1 MYIVFEGIDGAG
13 KSTQINLLKDWLD
26 QNGFDVETV
35 VEPTDSEVGKLIRK
49 ILQRPDA
56 TTDRIQ
62 KTLGLLFAADR
73 MLIMDKLND
82 DSKVILSDRSFISS
96 LAYQEPAEWIEQ
108 INKYAKEPDLVLLL
122 DVDVKTSVNR
132 CSKEDEFENEEFL
145 SKVKAN
151 YLDLISNF
159 NHEIID
165 ASTGVNKVSTDIKK
179 AVAPYM
185 GIFVL
190 IVLGDSMCEVLN
202 NVVNVISG
210 LDGVLEVR
218 QLSNDDILKII
229 DMEAQRSKDIVPVFN
244 EGVQECFKRDV
255 CFVIFKKGYFRVPP
269 TPTVLLTFDGEILGH
284 DVFDPEDK
292 KKFRDDEDIMF
303 LSDDFVIFKD
313 VLNNYNLEKGN
324 EYFVLPPVPFPELD
338 PFKLDGVVSSSPSTK
353 SDEYLK
359 NKYSYGDDSS
369 IATIIVSFNI

>member
-13 KSTQINLLKDWLD
+13 KSTQIKLLKDWLE

-96 LAYQEPAEWIEQ
+96 LAYQEPADWIEQ

-145 SKVKAN
+145 SNVKAN

-179 AVAPYM
+179 AVALYM
-185 GIFVL
+185 GICPDC
-190 IVLGDSMCEVLN
+190 I
-202 NVVNVISG
+202 
-210 LDGVLEVR
+210 R
-218 QLSNDDILKII
+218 
-229 DMEAQRSKDIVPVFN
+229 
-244 EGVQECFKRDV
+244 
-255 CFVIFKKGYFRVPP
+255 
-269 TPTVLLTFDGEILGH
+269 
-284 DVFDPEDK
+284 
-292 KKFRDDEDIMF
+292 
-303 LSDDFVIFKD
+303 
-313 VLNNYNLEKGN
+313 
-324 EYFVLPPVPFPELD
+324 
-338 PFKLDGVVSSSPSTK
+338 
-353 SDEYLK
+353 
-359 NKYSYGDDSS
+359 
-369 IATIIVSFNI
+369 